1 MALRQQTLDLGTKPL
16 GRLLIKLSIPGMVS
30 FLAMMLYNV
39 VDTFWV
45 SRLGTSAIAAL
56 TVVFPYQMI
65 NVALGAGS
73 GIGVS
78 SLTSRLFGAKDT
90 RAANL
95 VAGQVYFLA
104 IVLGL
109 LTLAVG
115 VFLTDPVLYLFG
127 VRADF
132 LHLSH
137 IYLFI
142 VAFGAPMRYFIMM
155 SNNLARGSGDTL
167 TPMYVALGTAAFNAI
182 LDPFLIFGWG
192 PFPELGVAGAA
203 LATVVMQAI
212 GAAFY
217 LIYLPTKRSPYR
229 IRLGAMLPRWG
240 VIYDIY
246 RVGFP
251 AFLMML
257 IGSIVIVFYNQ
268 FLRPFGT
275 VAIAAYGLLFRI
287 VQLFLMPIVGMSQ
300 GLMPIVGYNFGAR
313 NLTRM
318 WAGVRIASIYATV
331 VTGTAQ
337 LLLLTLAVPLVAV
350 FSRSTDLLTTATYGI
365 RVYSLALV
373 FTGAQFMWITTLQ
386 GMGRGRDALILSML
400 RQVVF
405 LVPLMWLFS
414 HHFKLTGI
422 WAAQPVSDVLAFMVT
437 AIWIWQVSR
446 RIGKSDTSREATA
459 REHQDHVR

>member
-1 MALRQQTLDLGTKPL
+1 MRQHTLDLGTKPL
-16 GRLLIKLSIPGMVS
+16 GRLLIKLSVPGMVS
-30 FLAMMLYNV
+30 FLAMMLYNI

-65 NVALGAGS
+65 NVAIGAGT
-73 GIGVS
+73 GIGVA

-90 RAANL
+90 KGANL
-95 VAGQVYFLA
+95 VAGQVYLLA
-104 IVLGL
+104 TVLGL

-115 VFLTDPVLYLFG
+115 VFLTNPVLHLFG

-132 LHLSH
+132 LNLSY

-142 VAFGAPMRYFIMM
+142 IAFGAPMRYFIMM
-155 SNNLARGSGDTL
+155 SNNLVRGSGDTL
-167 TPMYVALGTAAFNAI
+167 TPMYVALGTATFNAL

-192 PFPELGVAGAA
+192 PFPKLGVAGAA
-203 LATVVMQAI
+203 LATVIMQTL

-229 IRLGAMLPRWG
+229 IRLGAMLPNWR

-246 RVGFP
+246 YVGLP
-251 AFLMML
+251 AIVMML
-257 IGSIVIVFYNQ
+257 IGSFVIVLYNQ
-268 FLRPFGT
+268 FLRPYGT

-300 GLMPIVGYNFGAR
+300 GLMPIVGYNFGAK
-313 NLTRM
+313 NFSRM

-331 VTGTAQ
+331 VTGTAEV
-337 LLLLTLAVPLVAV
+337 LLLTLAVPLVAV
-350 FSRSTDLLTTATYGI
+350 FSRSTDLLATATYGI
-365 RVYSLALV
+365 RVFSLALICV
-373 FTGAQFMWITTLQ
+373 GAQFMWITTLQ
-386 GMGRGRDALILSML
+386 GMGRGRDALILSVL

-422 WAAQPVSDVLAFMVT
+422 WAAQPVSDVLAFIVT
-437 AIWIWQVSR
+437 AIWTWRVCCHVGSQTEKPPRAAR
-446 RIGKSDTSREATA
+446 RG
-459 REHQDHVR
+459 

>member
-1 MALRQQTLDLGTKPL
+1 MSMRQNTLDLGTKPL
-16 GRLLIKLSIPGMVS
+16 GRLLIKLSVPGMIS
-30 FLAMMLYNV
+30 FLAMMLYNI

-73 GIGVS
+73 GIGVA
-78 SLTSRLFGAKDT
+78 SLASRLFGAKDT
-90 RAANL
+90 KGANL
-95 VAGQVYFLA
+95 VAGQVYLLA
-104 IVLGL
+104 TVLGL

-115 VFLTDPVLYLFG
+115 VFLTNPVLHLFG

-132 LHLSH
+132 LSLSY

-142 VAFGAPMRYFIMM
+142 IAFGAPMRYFIMM
-155 SNNLARGSGDTL
+155 SNNLVRGSGDTL
-167 TPMYVALGTAAFNAI
+167 TPMYVAVGAAVLNAI

-192 PFPELGVAGAA
+192 PFPKMGVAGAA
-203 LATVVMQAI
+203 LATVIMQTI

-217 LIYLPTKRSPYR
+217 LFYLPSRHSPYR
-229 IRLGAMLPRWG
+229 IRLSAMLPNWR

-246 RVGFP
+246 RVGLP
-251 AFLMML
+251 AIVMML
-257 IGSIVIVFYNQ
+257 IGSIVIILYNQ

-287 VQLFLMPIVGMSQ
+287 VQLFLLPIVGMSQ
-300 GLMPIVGYNFGAR
+300 GLMPIVGYNFGAG
-313 NLTRM
+313 NYKRM
-318 WAGVRIASIYATV
+318 WAGVRIASVYATV
-331 VTGTAQ
+331 VTGTAEV
-337 LLLLTLAVPLVAV
+337 LLLTLSVPLVAV
-350 FSRSTDLLTTATYGI
+350 FSRSTDLLATSTYAI
-365 RVYSLALV
+365 RVFSLALV

-386 GMGRGRDALILSML
+386 GMGRGRDALILSVL

-414 HHFKLTGI
+414 HYFKLTGI
-422 WAAQPVSDVLAFMVT
+422 WAAQPVSDILAFIVT
-437 AIWIWQVSR
+437 AVWTWRVCC
-446 RIGKSDTSREATA
+446 RIGSQTGGLPVKAPKPG
-459 REHQDHVR
+459 